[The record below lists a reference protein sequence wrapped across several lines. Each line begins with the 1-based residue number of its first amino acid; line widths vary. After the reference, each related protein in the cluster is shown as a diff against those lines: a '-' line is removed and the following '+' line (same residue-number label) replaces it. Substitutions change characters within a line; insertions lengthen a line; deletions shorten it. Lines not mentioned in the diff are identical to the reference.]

1 MARAAINIVGET
13 GALFDITSLGGK
25 EVDSYRSNVGVYCV
39 TGTQGMVP
47 FPPVDQGWGYS
58 LHPSEN
64 SAQVDIV
71 FSNDLLTVTV
81 TMGGEPYDLKTMITL
96 HILVPDF
103 PHEDIP
109 PTPPAPPIA
118 INPLDTAQ
126 AEIQRLRA
134 IADYFVTPLQDAI
147 DVDEATEAGV
157 ALLKAWKKYRVALNR
172 VPEQE
177 GYPET
182 IEWPVSPA

>member
-25 EVDSYRSNVGVYCV
+25 DVDSYRSGVGVYCV

-47 FPPVDQGWGYS
+47 FPPVGQGWGYS

-64 SAQVDIV
+64 TAKVDIA
-71 FSNDLLTVTV
+71 FADDLLTVTV

-96 HILVPDF
+96 HIMVPDL
-103 PHEDIP
+103 PVPEMP
-109 PTPPAPPIA
+109 EAPPVVTD
-118 INPLDTAQ
+118 PLKEAQ
-126 AEIQRLRA
+126 DEITRLRA
-134 IADYFVTPLQDAI
+134 IADYAVAPLQDAV
-147 DVDEATEAGV
+147 DVDEATDAEI
-157 ALLKAWKKYRVALNR
+157 ALLKGWKKYRVALSR

-177 GYPET
+177 HYPDA
-182 IEWPVSPA
+182 IEWPVVPA

>member
-1 MARAAINIVGET
+1 MARAAINIMGDT

-25 EVDSYRSNVGVYCV
+25 DVESYRSGVGVYCV

-71 FSNDLLTVTV
+71 FSDGLLTVTV
-81 TMGGEPYDLKTMITL
+81 TMDGEPYDLKTMATL
-96 HILVPDF
+96 HILVPEL

-109 PTPPAPPIA
+109 PTPTIA
-118 INPLDTAQ
+118 SNPLDTAQ

-134 IADYFVTPLQDAI
+134 VADYAVAPLQDAV
-147 DVDEATEAGV
+147 DVEEATEADV
-157 ALLKAWKKYRVALNR
+157 ALLKAWKKYRVALSR
-172 VPEQE
+172 VPEQS
-177 GYPET
+177 GYPNA
-182 IEWPVSPA
+182 IEWPVLPE

>member
-1 MARAAINIVGET
+1 MARVAINIVGET

-25 EVDSYRSNVGVYCV
+25 DVGSYRSGMGVYCV

-64 SAQVDIV
+64 AAQVDIV
-71 FSNDLLTVTV
+71 FSDDLLTVTV
-81 TMGGEPYDLKTMITL
+81 TMDGEPYDLKTMITL
-96 HILVPDF
+96 HILVPEL

-109 PTPPAPPIA
+109 PTPPIA
-118 INPLDTAQ
+118 SNPLDTAL

-134 IADYFVTPLQDAI
+134 IADYAVAPLQDAV
-147 DVDEATEAGV
+147 DVDEATEAEV
-157 ALLKAWKKYRVALNR
+157 ASLKAWKKYRVALNR
-172 VPEQE
+172 VPDQ
-177 GYPET
+177 GQYPDA
-182 IEWPVSPA
+182 IEWPVAPA

>member
-1 MARAAINIVGET
+1 MARAAINIEGPT

-25 EVDSYRSNVGVYCV
+25 DVESYRSGVGVYCV

-64 SAQVDIV
+64 TAQVDIV
-71 FSNDLLTVTV
+71 FSADLLTVTV
-81 TMGGEPYDLKTMITL
+81 TMDGEPYDLKTMVTL
-96 HILVPDF
+96 HILVPDL

-109 PTPPAPPIA
+109 PTPPILT
-118 INPLDTAQ
+118 NPLDVAQ

-134 IADYFVTPLQDAI
+134 IADYAVAPLQDAV
-147 DVDEATEAGV
+147 DVEEATEADI
-157 ALLKAWKKYRVALNR
+157 ASLKAWKKYRVALSR
-172 VPEQE
+172 VPEQP
-177 GYPET
+177 GYPNA
-182 IEWPVSPA
+182 IEWPVLPE